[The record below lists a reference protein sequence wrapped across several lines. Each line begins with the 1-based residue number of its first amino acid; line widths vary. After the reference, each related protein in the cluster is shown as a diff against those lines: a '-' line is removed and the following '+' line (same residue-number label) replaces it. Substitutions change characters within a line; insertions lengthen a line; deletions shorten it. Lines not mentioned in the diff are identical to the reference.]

1 MKGWEPEET
10 NDAPD
15 LTPMIDVVFLL
26 IVFFLVVAQRMSEQ
40 YIEIEKFAIAKRA
53 EVKEEPPPRTILS
66 IYHAPAPEEGQ
77 PRPSGETIQFYW
89 GDRKIELRDIPD
101 KVGGKYKKQK
111 VLLRV
116 DKRITHDIV
125 QSVLGKILE
134 GGQVDVI
141 FGVYKTPE

>member
-10 NDAPD
+10 NDSPD

-40 YIEIEKFAIAKRA
+40 YVEIEQFAVAKRA
-53 EVKEEPPPRTILS
+53 EVKEEPPTRTILS
-66 IYHAPAPEEGQ
+66 IYHVPSPSEGQ
-77 PRPSGETIQFYW
+77 ARPTGPAIKFFW
-89 GDRKIELRDIPD
+89 GDREILINEISA
-101 KVGGKYKKQK
+101 KVLEFQKQK

-116 DKRITHDIV
+116 DKRVTHDIV
-125 QSVLGKILE
+125 QSVLGQILE
-134 GGQVDVI
+134 GGQIDVI

>member
-10 NDAPD
+10 NDSPD

-40 YIEIEKFAIAKRA
+40 YVEIEQFAVAKRA
-53 EVKEEPPPRTILS
+53 EVKEEPPTRTILS
-66 IYHAPAPEEGQ
+66 IYHVPSPKEGV
-77 PRPSGETIQFYW
+77 PRPKGPAIKYFW
-89 GDRKIELRDIPD
+89 GDREIMINEIAA
-101 KVGGKYKKQK
+101 KVTEFQKQK

-125 QSVLGKILE
+125 QSVLGQILA
-134 GGQVDVI
+134 GGQIDVI